1 LSLSDELHKRGAE
14 IDGSFQSIL
23 PHCFDLNIFF
33 NPVRYPDAEP
43 GVLPEGFPTRE
54 QAEAA
59 LNKAKEVISFVRSR
73 LMPPQPSQDGSS
85 QNSAE

>member
-1 LSLSDELHKRGAE
+1 MMPLCL
-14 IDGSFQSIL
+14 
-23 PHCFDLNIFF
+23 DLNIFF

-59 LNKAKEVISFVRSR
+59 LDKSREVIAFVRGR
-73 LMPPQPSQDGSS
+73 LSVISS
-85 QNSAE
+85 QIE